1 MAQNFIT
8 NSQEKMLEERLKTL
22 IKCSTELKFLVGF
35 FYFSAIRPLYEKL
48 KEIDTQKVD
57 QILSLTQS
65 PDYEINKE
73 KQEKVKELEKEI
85 DQIVYKL
92 YGLTEEEIKI
102 IEGGYHGYEQ
112 SE

>member
-1 MAQNFIT
+1 
-8 NSQEKMLEERLKTL
+8 
-22 IKCSTELKFLVGF
+22 LVGF

-48 KEIDTQKVD
+48 KEIDTQKID
-57 QILSLTQS
+57 LTQF

-85 DQIVYKL
+85 DQLVYKL

-102 IEGGYHGYEQ
+102 IEGGHYGYEQ